1 MINPTIL
8 AQFKTLFEEQRKTI
22 ALNQRVVDES
32 FIVAPEEMMD
42 EADLSSSE
50 LETSMRMRLRSR
62 EMLFAKKIDDALER
76 IAGGTFGTC
85 DSCDDDIEL
94 KRLEARPTATQC
106 VSCKEESERMENVHM
121 DGHRYKSL
129 GSRLRLA

>member
-1 MINPTIL
+1 MLNPTIL
-8 AQFKTLFEEQRKTI
+8 AKFKTLFEEQRKTI
-22 ALNQRVVDES
+22 TLNQRVVDES
-32 FIVAPEEMMD
+32 FVVAPEEMMD
-42 EADLSSSE
+42 EADLTSSE

-62 EMLFAKKIDDALER
+62 EMLFAKKIDEALDR
-76 IAGGTFGTC
+76 IALGTFGTC
-85 DSCDDDIEL
+85 DSCDDAIEL

-106 VSCKEESERMENVHM
+106 VACKEESERMENVHM